1 MNARSPA
8 RVSTLTS
15 TFLATRRLIVS
26 GTIATRV
33 SPGVFSL
40 GTASFMGPFATEGGT
55 TTSEEHVV
63 APPHG
68 APYQTADLS
77 HKPLARSGTGP
88 KADLALRA
96 PLRAGAIEN
105 RPFSSI

>member
-1 MNARSPA
+1 MYARSPA

-15 TFLATRRLIVS
+15 TFFATNRLMVS

-55 TTSEEHVV
+55 TTGEKHVV
-63 APPHG
+63 APPRG
-68 APYQTADLS
+68 VPYQTADLS
-77 HKPLARSGTGP
+77 HKPLARSRSGLKP
-88 KADLALRA
+88 DLAGLWTARLGRRA
-96 PLRAGAIEN
+96 ERIRA
-105 RPFSSI
+105 S